1 MYNNSALLLA
11 AEMGHSDI
19 VKYLGDKGANL
30 DLQGMFS
37 SSGYFVYLMICIYS
51 GREGKSALIWAAYKG
66 HFGVIKYLVDKKV
79 KLDLQGIFFL
89 PGSLLSFIQSICS
102 DMLDNSALLLA
113 AELGH
118 SDIVKYLGDKEANLD
133 LQGMFSFLGICLPL
147 PTLFVQ
153 IQMDNLQL
161 LWLHL
166 KAILIL

>member
-66 HFGVIKYLVDKKV
+66 HFGVIKYLVDKKA

-89 PGSLLSFIQSICS
+89 PESLLSLF
-102 DMLDNSALLLA
+102 
-113 AELGH
+113 
-118 SDIVKYLGDKEANLD
+118 NLFFQMCLTTLHFFW
-133 LQGMFSFLGICLPL
+133 LQNW
-147 PTLFVQ
+147 V
-153 IQMDNLQL
+153 
-161 LWLHL
+161 
-166 KAILIL
+166 ILIL